1 MVPRGAAR
9 TWPLAGFLLT
19 KRVGK
24 DETGGQGRGWAW
36 RPRAR
41 WGSAPRWVTA
51 RKDGGT
57 RARASGRG
65 GACRPLCVIQLVN
78 CPGPRGVI
86 IYDTAH
92 GRLPRTGAGRAP
104 CGPDGKRNCNFLL
117 RSLGHT
123 PGVPA
128 RGGHGLM
135 DAVFHLSASRGGG
148 RLCAVLSPPPPP
160 AAPLDPALN
169 PSSPV
174 IRAQR

>member
-19 KRVGK
+19 KRAGK

-57 RARASGRG
+57 RARASGWG

-78 CPGPRGVI
+78 CPAPRGVI

-123 PGVPA
+123 PGAPA
-128 RGGHGLM
+128 RGGHRPDGRRVPSLGLGV
-135 DAVFHLSASRGGG
+135 AAGSA
-148 RLCAVLSPPPPP
+148 LCSPLPRPPPPP
-160 AAPLDPALN
+160 STQP
-169 PSSPV
+169 
-174 IRAQR
+174 